1 MHLKSLTGKSPG
13 YDDISFYVLKKCFSS
28 LCEPLNYLL
37 NLSIEK
43 YIFPDDLK
51 ISKVTPIYKANG
63 KSNLSNYKPIYVLLY
78 FSKLLK
84 QIMYNR
90 LYQYLNEKNFFEAT
104 WVSNKTLYWTGYI
117 QLVDQILE
125 SFENNKYTL
134 GVLLT
139 YPKPLIQSIIQYFFK
154 NCNYMVYS

>member
-1 MHLKSLTGKSPG
+1 MHLKSLTGRSPG
-13 YDDISFYVLKKCFSS
+13 YDDISLYVLKKCFSS
-28 LCEPLNYLL
+28 LCEPLKYLL

-84 QIMYNR
+84 RIMYNR

-104 WVSNKTLYWTGYI
+104 SVPNKTLYWTGYI

-134 GVLLT
+134 GVLLA
-139 YPKPLIQSIIQYFFK
+139 YLKPLIQSIIQYFFK

>member
-13 YDDISFYVLKKCFSS
+13 YNDISFYVLKKCFSS
-28 LCEPLNYLL
+28 LCEPLKYLL

-84 QIMYNR
+84 RIMCNR
-90 LYQYLNEKNFFEAT
+90 LYQYLNEKIFLKQLEFQTRLSTEQAT
-104 WVSNKTLYWTGYI
+104 YNWLIKFLNLSKIINILWVFCW
-117 QLVDQILE
+117 
-125 SFENNKYTL
+125 
-134 GVLLT
+134 
-139 YPKPLIQSIIQYFFK
+139 LIQSLWYSPSFNYFFK